1 MSDYNDRFEAM
12 KKHLNDTNQDIA
24 DITGLKMT
32 SIKNQTQPNKPF
44 PKWLKYT
51 IDVFDRMSEK
61 KEGKK

>member
-32 SIKNQTQPNKPF
+32 SIKNQTLELSTNLKLCTIPRVSYCGV
-44 PKWLKYT
+44 PKA
-51 IDVFDRMSEK
+51 FE
-61 KEGKK
+61 